1 MKETLLQLK
10 QVSMRFKTGK
20 QYIQAVNEV
29 SLDFN
34 KGETVTIMG
43 ESGCGKSTLGR
54 LSIGLTKPSSGQIL
68 YKNSDVWGLD
78 KKTHKTFRR
87 SAQLV
92 HQNPY
97 GTFNPMKTI
106 FDALS
111 APILHYGVVDNK
123 KSAWEK
129 AKELLEI
136 VALEPPEDFLDRYPH
151 QLSGGQLQ
159 RIAIARTIS
168 IQPEFVVADEITS
181 MLDASL
187 RIEVLDLLLA
197 LKEKFGITYMFISHD
212 FPQSKYFASRGK
224 CIIMYLGDVVEE
236 GTVEDLLQK
245 ALHPYTEALILS
257 TPIKD
262 PELARKRPLPKLRSL
277 DLPDPV
283 NPPSG
288 CKFHPRC
295 PEATELCEKTKPE
308 LIEVEKG
315 RLVACHKYR

>member
-1 MKETLLQLK
+1 MKETLIQLK

-20 QYIQAVNEV
+20 EYIDAVSEV
-29 SLDFN
+29 CLEFN
-34 KGETVTIMG
+34 KGEIVTVMG

-54 LSIGLTKPSSGQIL
+54 LSIGIVKPSSGQVL
-68 YKNSDVWGLD
+68 YKNSEVWDLD
-78 KKTHKTFRR
+78 KKTYETFRR
-87 SAQLV
+87 SAQMI

-111 APILHYGVVDNK
+111 APILHYGIVDNK
-123 KSAWEK
+123 ESAWEK
-129 AKELLEI
+129 AKELLRI
-136 VALEPPEDFLDRYPH
+136 VALEPPVDFLDRYPH

-168 IQPEFVVADEITS
+168 VQPEFIVADEITS

-187 RIEVLDLLLA
+187 RIGVLDLLLD
-197 LKEKFGITYMFISHD
+197 LKEKLDITYMFISHD
-212 FPQSKYFASRGK
+212 FPQSKYFAGK
-224 CIIMYLGDVVEE
+224 GRCAIMYLGDVVEE
-236 GTVEDLLQK
+236 GILEDFLQK
-245 ALHPYTEALILS
+245 ARHPYTEALMLS

-262 PELARKRPLPKLRSL
+262 PKLARKRPLPKLRSL
-277 DLPDPV
+277 DLPDPA

-295 PEATELCEKTKPE
+295 SQATETCERIKPE
-308 LIEVEKG
+308 LTEVEKG
-315 RLVACHKYR
+315 RLVACHLYE